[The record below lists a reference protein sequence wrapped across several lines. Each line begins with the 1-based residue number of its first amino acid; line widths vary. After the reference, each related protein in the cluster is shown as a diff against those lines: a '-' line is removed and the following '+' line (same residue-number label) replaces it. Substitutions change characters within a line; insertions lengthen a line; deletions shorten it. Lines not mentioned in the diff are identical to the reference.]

1 MKYVQKY
8 ILVPK
13 EEWEKINPQVKN
25 VKQLHIPKRE
35 KNTLHHQKVVK
46 NFQAKNPQM
55 KTTLMKTNGKKQ
67 YQSSSENSASGEE
80 FGEEYKNECTEKEE
94 SYEYSETEENIK
106 EKEDE

>member
-25 VKQLHIPKRE
+25 VKRLHIPKTE

-46 NFQAKNPQM
+46 NFPAKNTQM
-55 KTTLMKTNGKKQ
+55 KKTNEKNNINPAQKIVQVGKNLQ
-67 YQSSSENSASGEE
+67 
-80 FGEEYKNECTEKEE
+80 KN
-94 SYEYSETEENIK
+94 I
-106 EKEDE
+106 